1 MFHVTAFLSLLLALT
16 GASQTSPPTSRVQS
30 HEGDVQIR
38 INGPVH
44 VATSDSAFTV
54 WVVNH
59 DAVIDGVVREGLVVI
74 NGTARVNGRVEGG
87 VVVANGRLE
96 LGPAARVERDVML
109 YRSMMSRANGAVI
122 GGAVHNQT
130 GFSVGAGVMWLA
142 WLSFTIVVVVAGLVF
157 AELGPRT
164 LTESAAYLPAHGG
177 RSALVAVIV
186 VATVP
191 AVAFMSFATVIGI
204 PLGLTLMVVV
214 IRALSFLGYLVA
226 GATLGTTLVARLG
239 ATGAWTNRY
248 RTVVVGLVTLQVL
261 VALPVIGG
269 LIAMI
274 ASLSGVGALVAHS
287 WTRRERTLL
296 APMTASASA

>member
-1 MFHVTAFLSLLLALT
+1 MSHLSTIVALLLTLT
-16 GASQTSPPTSRVQS
+16 GASQTAPSPRVQS
-30 HEGDVQIR
+30 HEGDVHIR

-44 VATSDSAFTV
+44 IGASDSAFTV

-74 NGTARVNGRVEGG
+74 NGTARINGRVEGG
-87 VVVANGRLE
+87 VLVANGRLE
-96 LGPAARVERDVML
+96 LGPGARVERDVVL
-109 YRSMMSRANGAVI
+109 YRSAMSRANDAVI

-130 GFSVGAGVMWLA
+130 GFSVGASVIWLA
-142 WLSFTIVVVVAGLVF
+142 WLSFTLVVVLAGLVF

-177 RSALVAVIV
+177 RSALAAFIL

-204 PLGLTLMVVV
+204 PLALTLLFVV
-214 IRALSFLGYLVA
+214 IPALSFLGYLVA
-226 GATLGTTLVARLG
+226 GATLGTVLVTRLG

-248 RTVVVGLVTLQVL
+248 RTVAIGLLTLQVL
-261 VALPVIGG
+261 VALPAIGG
-269 LIAMI
+269 LVGMI
-274 ASLSGVGALVAHS
+274 ASLSGVGALVARS
-287 WTRRERTLL
+287 WSQRERTLL
-296 APMTASASA
+296 TPVPASASA